1 MTHIRF
7 FPNGRLLAAV
17 LFASFACF
25 ASTPAEA
32 QRGPTYDNH
41 GGDRPKKPHRGGRG
55 GGGGNAGQLI
65 LRLAPGIIGGL
76 RDYEEERERPRR
88 RRQREVEDHD
98 EDKPVRRRRP
108 RPKVVRETPSSPPPP
123 RRVTVIPPIPVEP
136 PNRIPPPPP
145 PSSVSALPP
154 SPLKRASLLD
164 QRPAFKAGE
173 VVVVVRGAEPDT
185 VAAQLA
191 QTFNLVLLE
200 TLNLALLE
208 TSRVYRFGIPDDRP
222 VATVAAS
229 MANVPGVGYSVPNSY
244 YWLQGEAGAA
254 AFSLQYALPRMRVP
268 DAQAMAS
275 GRGMSI
281 AVIDSGVDT
290 THDTLKNAN
299 LTVIDTVEGGVNGP
313 DMHGTAITGIIA
325 ASGDMIGIAPSAR
338 IIAVRAFA
346 SERLGEPPVT
356 TATTLAKSVDEAFA
370 SGARIFNMSF
380 AGSREPLLIE
390 MIDAAYARGAV
401 FVAAAGNEGPDAPP
415 AYPAAHDKVIAI
427 TATDE
432 EDALFDDANRGGY
445 VFAAAPGVDIFAPV
459 TGQGFDYLS
468 GTSFAAAHVTGVVAL
483 LMERNPDL
491 SAEAVRAALVGGAQD
506 LGSAGPDSEFGAGL
520 TDAYGTLM
528 TLEKTNQAERKSE
541 VR

>member
-1 MTHIRF
+1 MTHIRL
-7 FPNGRLLAAV
+7 FPNGRLLVAV

-25 ASTPAEA
+25 ASTPAQA
-32 QRGPTYDNH
+32 QRSPAYDND
-41 GGDRPKKPHRGGRG
+41 GGDRPRPKPHRGGG

-88 RRQREVEDHD
+88 RRPREVEDHD
-98 EDKPVRRRRP
+98 EEKPARRKRP
-108 RPKVVRETPSSPPPP
+108 RPKVVRETPSAPPP
-123 RRVTVIPPIPVEP
+123 RRVTIIPPIPVEP
-136 PNRIPPPPP
+136 PNRIPPPPT
-145 PSSVSALPP
+145 PSGLPP
-154 SPLKRASLLD
+154 SPLKRASVLD

-173 VVVVVRGAEPDT
+173 VVVVVRGAEPDN

-191 QTFNLVLLE
+191 QNFNLVLLE

-229 MANVPGVGYSVPNSY
+229 MANVPGVGFSVPNSY

-254 AFSLQYALPRMRVP
+254 GFSLQYALPRMRVP
-268 DAQAMAS
+268 DAQEIAS
-275 GRGMSI
+275 GQGMSI

-290 THDTLKNAN
+290 THDALKDAN
-299 LTVIDTVEGGVNGP
+299 LIVIDTVEGGVNGP

-325 ASGDMIGIAPSAR
+325 ASGDMTGVAPSAK

-356 TATTLAKSVDEAFA
+356 TATTLAKSVDQAFA

-380 AGSREPLLIE
+380 AGAREPLLIE
-390 MIDAAYARGAV
+390 MIDAAYAKGSV

-432 EDALFDDANRGGY
+432 ADALFEQANRGGY

-483 LMERNPDL
+483 LMERNPAL

-506 LGSAGPDSEFGAGL
+506 LGSEGPDSEFGAGL

-528 TLEKTNQAERKSE
+528 TVEKTKQAERKSE